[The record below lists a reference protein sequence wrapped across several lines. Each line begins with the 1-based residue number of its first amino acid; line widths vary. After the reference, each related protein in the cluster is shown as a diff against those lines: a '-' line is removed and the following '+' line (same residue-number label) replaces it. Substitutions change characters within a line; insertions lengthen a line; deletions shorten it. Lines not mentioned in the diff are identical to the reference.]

1 MQDSYK
7 ELFLSESQ
15 EYISNISKCLVKL
28 EENPA
33 DSASLNEIFRCV
45 HTLKGMSATM
55 GYEKLTQLSHE
66 MEDLLDALRNKR
78 KKLTSEI
85 IDTLFAA
92 VDIIEEL
99 FSEIKANQESKV
111 DISAITKNLK
121 SFLGEGTEE
130 ESVSREKIP
139 APDLESQD
147 FSDEEI
153 KRFYEAKNKG
163 YSIFKIKITL
173 SKDCVMKE
181 ARAFLVI
188 TNLRKL
194 GEILKSSPE
203 VENLKEGKFDF
214 SFIVILVSK
223 ESQFVIQQELSIISE
238 IEQVIVTTIELPDK
252 LRQAANASVSQKPS
266 SQPAPQYIKKIQSMR
281 IAVERLDKIMNLM
294 GELAI
299 AKIRLVQV
307 VQAYKIETLEEVSF
321 ALDRLISALQDE
333 VMQTR
338 LLPVAYI
345 LDAFPRVVRDL
356 ARKQKKE
363 VDFEILGSEIELD
376 RIVLD
381 EISDPLLHLVRNA
394 IDHGIE
400 SPEQRKVLKKSPRGK
415 ITIQV
420 SRQRGQIYIEVID
433 DGQGVD
439 FAVVTKVA
447 ISKGLIS
454 EEEAQ
459 SIDDKRILELISLP
473 GFSTSNIVTDISGRG
488 VGLDVVKSKIEALG
502 GLVNFETKK
511 NVGSRFILT
520 LPLTLAIIKAML
532 VKVSE
537 EIFAIPLMSIR
548 ETIKINSDELKCLQN
563 FEVVKVREEV
573 IPVIRLDKEL
583 GVFSTASTKE
593 DSDGRI
599 SLVIVEYGKKALA
612 LVVSQVLGEQDIAVK
627 PLGSLVKRTK
637 GIAGATILGDGRVA
651 LILDIMTLK

>member
-1 MQDSYK
+1 MQDSYR
-7 ELFLSESQ
+7 ELYISESQ
-15 EYISNISKCLVKL
+15 EYLGNISKCLVKL
-28 EENPA
+28 EGNPA

-55 GYEKLTQLSHE
+55 GYEKLTHLSHE

-99 FSEIKANQESKV
+99 FSEIKANQPSKV
-111 DISAITKNLK
+111 DIQAISRDLK
-121 SFLGEGTEE
+121 SFLGKEDAEE
-130 ESVSREKIP
+130 IALEEKLS
-139 APDLESQD
+139 APGLESRD
-147 FSDEEI
+147 FSETDI
-153 KRFYEAKNKG
+153 KKFNQAKDKG

-173 SKDCVMKE
+173 AKDCVMKE

-194 GEILKSSPE
+194 GEIMKSSPE
-203 VENLKEGKFDF
+203 MENLKEGKFDF
-214 SFIVILVSK
+214 SFAVILSSK
-223 ESQFVIQQELSIISE
+223 ENQSVVQQELSGISE
-238 IEQVIVTTIELPDK
+238 IEEVIVNPVDLPDK
-252 LRQAANASVSQKPS
+252 LKEAVKASTAGSQVSQ
-266 SQPAPQYIKKIQSMR
+266 AVPQYIKKIQSMR
-281 IAVERLDKIMNLM
+281 IPVERLDKIMNLM

-299 AKIRLVQV
+299 AKIRLMQV
-307 VQAYKIETLEEVSF
+307 VQTYKIEPLEEVSF

-356 ARKQKKE
+356 ARKQNKE
-363 VDFEILGSEIELD
+363 VDFEIAGSEIELD
-376 RIVLD
+376 RVVLD

-400 SPEQRKVLKKSPRGK
+400 SPEERKKQKKNPRGK
-415 ITIQV
+415 IVIQV
-420 SRQRGQIYIEVID
+420 NRQRGQISIEVVD
-433 DGQGVD
+433 DGQGID
-439 FAVVTKVA
+439 FSAVSKLAV
-447 ISKGLIS
+447 SKGLIS
-454 EEEAQ
+454 EEEVLVL
-459 SIDDKRILELISLP
+459 DEKKILELISLP
-473 GFSTSNIVTDISGRG
+473 GFSTSKIITDISGRG

-502 GLVNFETKK
+502 GRVTFETKK
-511 NVGSRFILT
+511 NAGSRFILT

-548 ETIKINSDELKCLQN
+548 ETIKINSDELKRLQN
-563 FEVVKVREEV
+563 FEVIKVRDEV
-573 IPVIRLDKEL
+573 IPIIRLDKEL
-583 GVFSTASTKE
+583 GVAISASAE
-593 DSDGRI
+593 EGSDKRI
-599 SLVIVEYGKKALA
+599 SLVIVEYGKRALG
-612 LVVSQVLGEQDIAVK
+612 LVVTQVMGEQDIAVK

-651 LILDIMTLK
+651 LILDIMSLK

>member
-15 EYISNISKCLVKL
+15 EYLGNISKCLVKL

-33 DSASLNEIFRCV
+33 DSAQLNEIFRCV

-55 GYEKLTQLSHE
+55 GYEKLTQVSHE

-99 FSEIKANQESKV
+99 FSEIKANLESKV
-111 DISAITKNLK
+111 DISAIGKNLK
-121 SFLGEGTEE
+121 SFLREGAEE
-130 ESVSREKIP
+130 EPVPQEKIP
-139 APDLESQD
+139 TADLEKQD
-147 FSDEEI
+147 FNETEI
-153 KRFYEAKNKG
+153 KRFAEAKNKG
-163 YSIFKIKITL
+163 YGIFKIKITL
-173 SKDCVMKE
+173 SRDCVMKE

-188 TNLRKL
+188 TNLKKL
-194 GEILKSSPE
+194 GEIIKSIPDG
-203 VENLKEGKFDF
+203 ENLKEGKFDF
-214 SFIVILVSK
+214 SFTVILASK
-223 ESQFVIQQELSIISE
+223 ENQSIIQQELYNISE
-238 IEQVIVTTIELPDK
+238 IEQVVVNVADLPDK
-252 LRQAANASVSQKPS
+252 LRQAAKSATSQTPY
-266 SQPAPQYIKKIQSMR
+266 SQTIPQYIKKIQSMR
-281 IAVERLDKIMNLM
+281 IPVERLDKIMNLM

-307 VQAYKIETLEEVSF
+307 VQTYKIEALEEVSF

-356 ARKQKKE
+356 ARKQNKE

-376 RIVLD
+376 RVVLD

-400 SPEQRKVLKKSPRGK
+400 SPEERKKLKKNPRGK
-415 ITIQV
+415 IVIQV
-420 SRQRGQIYIEVID
+420 NRQRGQISIEVID
-433 DGQGVD
+433 DGQGID
-439 FAVVTKVA
+439 FAAVRKVA

-454 EEEAQ
+454 EEEALALEE
-459 SIDDKRILELISLP
+459 KRILDLISLP
-473 GFSTSNIVTDISGRG
+473 GFSTSKIVTDISGRG

-502 GLVNFETKK
+502 GRVSFETKN
-511 NVGSRFILT
+511 NVGSHFILT

-532 VKVSE
+532 VKVGE
-537 EIFAIPLMSIR
+537 EIFAVPLMSIR
-548 ETIKINSDELKCLQN
+548 ETIKINANEIKRLQS

-583 GVFSTASTKE
+583 GISFTASTE
-593 DSDGRI
+593 EGMDERV
-599 SLVIVEYGKKALA
+599 SLVIVEYGKKALG
-612 LVVSQVLGEQDIAVK
+612 LVVTQVLGEQDIAVK

-651 LILDIMTLK
+651 LILDIMSLK